1 MVDVDLADD
10 DMEDEDDVQGSLVE
24 VLVNFRPNHYQYID
38 DVDTKPP
45 RKWCAFLYP
54 TKLLKEYNKLVQ
66 TEKVECYVITE
77 RGNPCKGQL
86 GCRAKSYIKKDERLG
101 IYAGKVEVNNENN
114 KSKYVAVIST
124 NTKSK
129 RLKMCVDGAKTCN
142 VFAFMN
148 DSRGMSDKTCNVR
161 FHAYAANNAV
171 FDDIGLP
178 IHPVVATRD
187 INPGEDIL
195 VSYGDTYWDNHTE
208 SKTKHTQDKR
218 TQDGFPSDREQISM
232 LLWDDIEIDDLRVL
246 CKQIKMRNVKVHLYQ
261 KDDADRACYLAY
273 CTQRIEVGEVVGIL
287 GGRVL
292 EEAEASNQDPTAC
305 IYEPAGC
312 KLAIEAENECRCCT

>member
-1 MVDVDLADD
+1 MGLPSGKTDKITWMVDLADD
-10 DMEDEDDVQGSLVE
+10 DTEDEDDVQVTW
-24 VLVNFRPNHYQYID
+24 VQAPVNFRPNHYQY
-38 DVDTKPP
+38 TKPP
-45 RKWCAFLYP
+45 SKWCAFLYP

-66 TEKVECYVITE
+66 SEKAECCVITE

-86 GCRAKSYIKKDERLG
+86 GCRAKSYIMKGERVG
-101 IYAGKVEVNNENN
+101 MYAGKVEVDDEQNQSN
-114 KSKYVAVIST
+114 YVAVVST

-129 RLKMCVDGAKTCN
+129 GLRICVDAAKTCN

-246 CKQIKMRNVKVHLYQ
+246 CKQIKMRKVKVHLY
-261 KDDADRACYLAY
+261 
-273 CTQRIEVGEVVGIL
+273 
-287 GGRVL
+287 
-292 EEAEASNQDPTAC
+292 
-305 IYEPAGC
+305 
-312 KLAIEAENECRCCT
+312 